1 MRNLKEIIKEGFK
14 KFNSNFFSFIKDIK
28 NIKEIGIKAI
38 WERNKYKILIMFIF
52 IIAIFIFLISNLSS
66 SKEEVLSKFESYLIN
81 GNSSMLSHY
90 VKVENE
96 KISSKE
102 LQPLIDVYDKDK
114 IRIRKI
120 VNELRKSGKSGNFT
134 LESRKGFLKEKY
146 YIDINTV
153 NVNFITNIN
162 GVDIEFSNKRFNLID
177 KAEFDVIPGTY
188 KVLYSYKTEYGYI
201 SDSKILNLIEDET
214 VEIAIDGNYITMY
227 SNFDDAKVFINDI
240 DTELEANDIKNYGP
254 FPKDKDIKIYL
265 EREFPWGTIRS
276 EELLIS
282 NEQYIKLDINM
293 VNDELNNIINE
304 IVNKFYLSSFEALNS
319 KDKSLILGATEEVKE
334 MVYSYINEKTF
345 LLSNNY
351 EITDLNVEIEKSDF
365 KYEDN
370 IYKASLVTRIDYS
383 VYKKLLPFVKNSN
396 ENSFILNLEYEN
408 GDFIIKGI
416 QKIDI

>member
-1 MRNLKEIIKEGFK
+1 MRNLKEIIKESFK
-14 KFNSNFFSFIKDIK
+14 KMNSNFFSFIKDIK

-38 WERNKYKILIMFIF
+38 WERNKSKILIMFIS

-90 VKVENE
+90 VKVE
-96 KISSKE
+96 
-102 LQPLIDVYDKDK
+102 YDKDE

-188 KVLYSYKTEYGYI
+188 TVLYSYKTEYGCI

-214 VEIAIDGNYITMY
+214 VEIAIDGNYITLY

-240 DTELEANDIKNYGP
+240 DTELEVNDIKNYGP

-293 VNDELNNIINE
+293 VNDELNNIIDE

-319 KDKSLILGATEEVKE
+319 KDKSLISGATEEVRE

-370 IYKASLVTRIDYS
+370 IYKVSLVTKIDYS

-408 GDFIIKGI
+408 EDFIIKGI

>member
-1 MRNLKEIIKEGFK
+1 MRNLKEIIKESFK
-14 KFNSNFFSFIKDIK
+14 KMNSNFFSFIKDIK
-28 NIKEIGIKAI
+28 SIKEIGIKGI
-38 WERNKYKILIMFIF
+38 WERNKSKILIMFIS
-52 IIAIFIFLISNLSS
+52 ILVIVIFLISNLSL
-66 SKEEVLSKFESYLIN
+66 SKEEILRKFESYLIN
-81 GNSSMLSHY
+81 GNSSMLANY

-96 KISSKE
+96 KVSSKE
-102 LQPLIDVYDKDK
+102 LQPLIDVYDKDE

-162 GVDIEFSNKRFNLID
+162 GVDIEFSNKRFNLND

-188 KVLYSYKTEYGYI
+188 TVLYSYNTEYGYI
-201 SDSKILNLIEDET
+201 SDSKILNLMEDET
-214 VEIAIDGNYITMY
+214 VEIAIDGNYITLY

-240 DTELEANDIKNYGP
+240 DTELEANDIKNYGS
-254 FPKDKDIKIYL
+254 FPKDKDIKVYL

-293 VNDELNNIINE
+293 VNDELNNIIDE
-304 IVNKFYLSSFEALNS
+304 VVNKFYLSSFEALNS
-319 KDKSLILGATEEVKE
+319 KDKSLISGATEEVKE

>member
-14 KFNSNFFSFIKDIK
+14 NFNSNFFSFIKDIK
-28 NIKEIGIKAI
+28 NIKDIGVKAI
-38 WERNKYKILIMFIF
+38 WERNKSKILIIF
-52 IIAIFIFLISNLSS
+52 VSILAIFIFLISSLSS
-66 SKEEVLSKFESYLIN
+66 SKEEVLSEFQSSLIN
-81 GNSSMLSHY
+81 GNSSMLAHY
-90 VKVENE
+90 VKVENQ
-96 KISSKE
+96 KVSSKE
-102 LQPLIDVYDKDK
+102 LQPLIDIYDKDE

-120 VNELRKSGKSGNFT
+120 VNELRKNGKSGNFT

-153 NVNFITNIN
+153 TVNFITNIN
-162 GVDIEFSNKRFNLID
+162 GVDMEFSNKRFNLID

-188 KVLYSYKTEYGYI
+188 TVLYEYKTEYGDI
-201 SDSKILNLIEDET
+201 SESKILNLMEDET
-214 VEIAIDGNYITMY
+214 VEISIDGNYITVY

-240 DTELEANDIKNYGP
+240 DTELEAKDIKNYGP

-293 VNDELNNIINE
+293 VNSELNNMIYDIA
-304 IVNKFYLSSFEALNS
+304 NKFYLSSFEALNS
-319 KDKSLILGATEEVKE
+319 RDKSLISGATEEVKE

-351 EITDLNVEIEKSDF
+351 EITNLNVEIEKSDF

-370 IYKASLVTRIDYS
+370 VYKASLVTRIDYS